1 MASVYDELNVVE
13 TAISND
19 EADTTEAKKVSTA
32 METIYAIDD
41 DIVEV
46 EEELRNFVRDHKG
59 EELRFSEVEYLLEN
73 NLPDIIK
80 RLEKIRERL
89 Y

>member
-59 EELRFSEVEYLLEN
+59 EELRFSEVEYLLEH
-73 NLPDIIK
+73 NLPDIIE